1 MDTIKHLIKPHVS
14 KIVNAENEQAA
25 LVYAMY
31 EIIEEYL
38 EKIIDMIWCHGESKL
53 AILGGIMIIG
63 DRNSGKTAF
72 CRNIAVK
79 LFKKDKQA
87 NAKQYFCKK
96 KFFWP
101 PKPKAEKNF
110 KRWKTVISFFLCL
123 LFLVCARV
131 CVYLSVCE
139 GVSVCMRQ

>member
-53 AILGGIMIIG
+53 AILGGIMINCDNIG
-63 DRNSGKTAF
+63 TDRFLPIKFELRTKSEKRDIFIETFGTKTEENTDF
-72 CRNIAVK
+72 IYENH
-79 LFKKDKQA
+79 
-87 NAKQYFCKK
+87 N
-96 KFFWP
+96 
-101 PKPKAEKNF
+101 
-110 KRWKTVISFFLCL
+110 VISEGLMQKFSKGFANMLKMKI
-123 LFLVCARV
+123 
-131 CVYLSVCE
+131 LSAPP
-139 GVSVCMRQ
+139 SK